1 MSAPT
6 ADTSHRHTS
15 ESHLAD
21 DLSQTLAQHPG
32 FAERPTENGA
42 AGVLPELTVEDLA
55 AAYQSV
61 RGLTETLAA
70 PLSPEDQTVQTM
82 PDVSPTKWH
91 RAHVTWFFE
100 AFVLAEH
107 QPGFHA
113 YQDTYWTLFNSYYE
127 TVGPRYPRPERGFIS
142 RPGAY
147 EVGDYRAHVDDRM
160 LDLLAS
166 VDDRSRE
173 TLTSLVNLGFHH
185 EHQHQELL
193 LMDIKHVLSKNP
205 LQPVAYPG
213 SKPAPARIEPGRWLP
228 FDGGIVDVGWIDD
241 SGNNSFHFDNEKPAH
256 PVLIQPFA
264 LADRL
269 VTNGEWMEFIADGG
283 YERHELWLSD
293 GWARVNAER
302 WDAPLYWQW
311 DGTQWLEHTLHGTR
325 PVRPEEPVV
334 HVSHYEADAYA
345 TWAGKRLPTEFEWEH
360 AVRVSGVR
368 PSRSTGDISGFHPT
382 ADSRGDGLR
391 QVFDSAWQWTSSAY
405 LPYPGFSA
413 PQGAIGEYNGKF
425 MSGQMVLRGGAC
437 VTPTGHARSTYRN
450 FFPPHARW
458 PFTGVRLADSLSDP
472 LD

>member
-1 MSAPT
+1 M
-6 ADTSHRHTS
+6 
-15 ESHLAD
+15 
-21 DLSQTLAQHPG
+21 
-32 FAERPTENGA
+32 
-42 AGVLPELTVEDLA
+42 
-55 AAYQSV
+55 V
-61 RGLTETLAA
+61 RGLTEELAA

-107 QPGFHA
+107 QPGFAA

-166 VDDRSRE
+166 LSVATKEGNDE
-173 TLTSLVNLGFHH
+173 TLTSLMNLGFHH

-213 SKPAPARIEPGRWLP
+213 SKVTPTRVEEAQWVNFR
-228 FDGGIVDVGWIDD
+228 GGVVDVGWLDG
-241 SGNNSFHFDNEKPAH
+241 SAHAAFHFDNELPSH
-256 PVLIQPFA
+256 PVLVQPFA

-269 VTNGEWMEFIADGG
+269 VTNGEWMNFIADGG
-283 YERHELWLSD
+283 YQRHELWLSD

-302 WDAPLYWQW
+302 WDSPLYWQW
-311 DGTQWLEHTLHGTR
+311 DGLQWLEHTLHGTR

-345 TWAGKRLPTEFEWEH
+345 TWVGKRLPTEFEWEH
-360 AVRVSGVR
+360 AVRESGAHPAR
-368 PSRSTGDISGFHPT
+368 PNGDITGFHPT
-382 ADSRGDGLR
+382 PDSGGGGLR
-391 QVFDSAWQWTSSAY
+391 QVFDTAWQWTSSAY
-405 LPYPGFSA
+405 LPYPGFKA
-413 PQGAIGEYNGKF
+413 PVGAIGEYNGKF

-437 VTPTGHARSTYRN
+437 ITPTGHARLTYRN

-458 PFTGVRLADSLSDP
+458 PFTGVRLADSLA
-472 LD
+472 

>member
-6 ADTSHRHTS
+6 TNQQPSYRSDSTLQQTLGQHPAAD
-15 ESHLAD
+15 LGFGD
-21 DLSQTLAQHPG
+21 DL
-32 FAERPTENGA
+32 
-42 AGVLPELTVEDLA
+42 AGRF
-55 AAYQSV
+55 QSV
-61 RGLTETLAA
+61 RGLTEELAA

-82 PDVSPTKWH
+82 ADVSPTKWH

-107 QPGFHA
+107 QPGFAA

-127 TVGPRYPRPERGFIS
+127 TVGPRHPRPERGFIS

-160 LDLLAS
+160 LDLLSSMDHTHGQATD
-166 VDDRSRE
+166 VAA
-173 TLTSLVNLGFHH
+173 LVELGFHH

-213 SKPAPARIEPGRWLP
+213 ARPPSTSISEKKWLS
-228 FDGGIVDVGWIDD
+228 FEGGIVDIGWHEGVG
-241 SGNNSFHFDNEKPAH
+241 NFHFDNERPTHA
-256 PVLIQPFA
+256 VLVQPFSI
-264 LADRL
+264 ADRL
-269 VTNGEWMEFIADGG
+269 VTNGEWMDFIADGG

-311 DGTQWLEHTLHGTR
+311 DGVQWLEHTLHGTR

-334 HVSHYEADAYA
+334 HVSHYEADAFA
-345 TWAGKRLPTEFEWEH
+345 TWAGKRLPTEFEWEY
-360 AVRVSGVR
+360 AVRTSGVL
-368 PSRSTGDISGFHPT
+368 PPAASGDITSFHPR
-382 ADSRGDGLR
+382 ADTGESGLR
-391 QVFDSAWQWTSSAY
+391 QVFDTAWQWTASAY
-405 LPYPGFSA
+405 LPYPGFRA

-437 VTPTGHARSTYRN
+437 ITPTGHARATYRN
-450 FFPPHARW
+450 FFPAQARW
-458 PFTGVRLADSLSDP
+458 PFTGLRLADAAH
-472 LD
+472 

>member
-6 ADTSHRHTS
+6 TNQQSSYQSDST
-15 ESHLAD
+15 LQ
-21 DLSQTLAQHPG
+21 QTLLQHP
-32 FAERPTENGA
+32 
-42 AGVLPELTVEDLA
+42 AGDPGTGEDLA
-55 AAYQSV
+55 SRFQSV
-61 RGLTETLAA
+61 RGLTEELAA

-82 PDVSPTKWH
+82 ADVSPTKWH

-100 AFVLAEH
+100 AFILAEH
-107 QPGFHA
+107 QPGFAA

-127 TVGPRYPRPERGFIS
+127 TVGPRHPRPERGFIS

-166 VDDRSRE
+166 TDQATSH
-173 TLTSLVNLGFHH
+173 TSQLASLVELGFHH

-213 SKPAPARIEPGRWLP
+213 ARPASTSMTEQKWLS
-228 FDGGIVDVGWIDD
+228 FDGGIVDIGWHEGT
-241 SGNNSFHFDNEKPAH
+241 GNFCFDNERPTHA
-256 PVLIQPFA
+256 VLVQPFSI
-264 LADRL
+264 ADRL

-283 YERHELWLSD
+283 YQRHELWLSD

-311 DGTQWLEHTLHGTR
+311 DGVQWLEHTLHGTR

-334 HVSHYEADAYA
+334 HVSHYEADAFA

-360 AVRVSGVR
+360 AVRTSGVL
-368 PSRSTGDISGFHPT
+368 PPAASGDITAFHPS
-382 ADSRGDGLR
+382 ADAGGGGLR
-391 QVFDSAWQWTSSAY
+391 QVFDTAWQWTSSAY
-405 LPYPGFSA
+405 LPYPGFRA

-437 VTPTGHARSTYRN
+437 ITPTGHARATYRN
-450 FFPPHARW
+450 FFPPHSRW
-458 PFTGVRLADSLSDP
+458 PFTGVRLADVAD
-472 LD
+472 